1 MEWKQVRGG
10 LRQRLF
16 MMVRVNKP
24 TPKSFKGVKKEG
36 LWLIMVNMYELFSLL
51 LKDCNTQE

>member
-1 MEWKQVRGG
+1 MEGKQVRGG

-24 TPKSFKGVKKEG
+24 TPKSLKGIKKRG
-36 LWLIMVNMYELFSLL
+36 FVVNYG
-51 LKDCNTQE
+51 QHV